1 MADAPTGSQVPKVET
16 ESATVGDEKKEETKE
31 ATSTGPV
38 RIYYSGRLFDG
49 LLDGRH

>member
-16 ESATVGDEKKEETKE
+16 EPATVGDEKKEETKE

-38 RIYYSGRLFDG
+38 CIYYPGRLLDE
-49 LLDGRH
+49 LLDDRN